1 MKKSEAD
8 KIAQKIANDWKL
20 FWMSQTQN
28 SKQDYD
34 NYFRR
39 SLAVDA
45 NMRVHLESLISAALL
60 EASNATKES
69 QSVECV
75 HSWKLEAN
83 QYVCMKC
90 NLLNS
95 IAEYKGKEKATECAE
110 FDEKLKASARDF
122 AAYSCDNADPDNDPE
137 LIQIIYEKLK
147 DLFTSCQKS
156 KALKLPEKARI
167 DSSVMDE
174 ESIIFARH
182 QNYWIDQIKSLNDG
196 K

>member
-1 MKKSEAD
+1 MDEP
-8 KIAQKIANDWKL
+8 
-20 FWMSQTQN
+20 N

-95 IAEYKGKEKATECAE
+95 IAEYRGKEKVTECAE
-110 FDEKLKASARDF
+110 FEEAWNKSSDAKNENSMLKRF
-122 AAYSCDNADPDNDPE
+122 ANHWFS
-137 LIQIIYEKLK
+137 IG
-147 DLFTSCQKS
+147 QKS
-156 KALKLPEKARI
+156 KALKLPSEEEQRKFV
-167 DSSVMDE
+167 DLHFCYSGLEYNSVGHVAKDAIE
-174 ESIIFARH
+174 LLKKFCDAV
-182 QNYWIDQIKSLNDG
+182 KSLNEG